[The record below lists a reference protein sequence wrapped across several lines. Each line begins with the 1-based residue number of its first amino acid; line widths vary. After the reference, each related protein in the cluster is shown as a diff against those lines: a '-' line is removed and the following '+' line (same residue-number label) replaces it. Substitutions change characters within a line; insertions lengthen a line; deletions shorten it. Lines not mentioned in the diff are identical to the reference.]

1 LRRPS
6 ESEPAASEEAFQWG
20 KSRKEVTTMSD
31 EELKAML
38 YEAPE
43 IFEIGN
49 ANDLILGD
57 AKVDRKDA
65 EQTGL
70 EFAC

>member
-1 LRRPS
+1 
-6 ESEPAASEEAFQWG
+6 
-20 KSRKEVTTMSD
+20 MSD

-57 AKVDRKDA
+57 AKGDRKDA